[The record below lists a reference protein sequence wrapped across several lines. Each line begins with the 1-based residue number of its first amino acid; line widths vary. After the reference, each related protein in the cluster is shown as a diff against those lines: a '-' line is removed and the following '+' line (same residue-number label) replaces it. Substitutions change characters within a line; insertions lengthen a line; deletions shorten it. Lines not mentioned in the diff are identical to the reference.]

1 MAFKTTPLARVW
13 NLVKLEKIEIG
24 SIYFY
29 AVLSALIQLTLPVG
43 VQAIISFVLSGAMT
57 VSLILLI
64 SLVVGGVLV
73 SGLMQISQMKLIEKI
88 QQKIFVRYSF
98 DIAKRLPRLDIEKA
112 DGYYLPELVNRFFD
126 TGTLQ
131 KGLSKL
137 LLDVPVATIQILAG
151 LLLLAFYHPAFIV
164 FGISII
170 LLLGIMLYASGTRG
184 LQTSLA
190 ESKHKYGV
198 AAWLEEIARMI
209 YTFKFS
215 GGPSIHMRKVDENT
229 TQYLNARTSHFKILL
244 LQFRV
249 LVGFKVLVT
258 ATLLIVGTL
267 LLLEQQLTIGQFIAA
282 EIIIL
287 TVINAVE
294 KLIANLDSVY
304 DVLTAVDK
312 LGKVT
317 DKEVEEEGQYELP
330 YEKKGL
336 SLELRQVGFAYN
348 NGKPVLS
355 DLSFSV
361 AAGEKICIAGKNGS
375 GKTTLLKLLAAA
387 YKGYSGSILIDGIPM
402 GNYKLETLRTNIGIL
417 PGTRDIFAGTLWENI
432 VMDNPHVTTERV
444 KRLSE
449 KLGLSDFVASL
460 PKGFDTVMDPVGK
473 RLPFSVIQ
481 KIKLVRALACEPR
494 LLLLEDPWEGMEADY
509 KERIENL
516 LLHEL
521 PNTTVITASN
531 DAAFINASERV
542 IALDGIVSPLNDK
555 Q

>member
-1 MAFKTTPLARVW
+1 MALITNPLTRVW
-13 NLVKLEKIEIG
+13 KLVKLEKIEIG

-43 VQAIISFVLSGAMT
+43 VQAIISFVLGGAMT
-57 VSLILLI
+57 TSLILLI

-98 DIAKRLPRLDIEKA
+98 DIAQRLPRLDIEKA

-164 FGISII
+164 FGISML
-170 LLLGIMLYASGTRG
+170 LLLGIMLYFSGNRG
-184 LQTSLA
+184 LQTSLE
-190 ESKHKYGV
+190 ESNHKYGV

-215 GGPSIHMRKVDENT
+215 GGPSIHMRKVDENVT
-229 TQYLNARTSHFKILL
+229 GYLNARTAHFKILL
-244 LQFRV
+244 LQFRA
-249 LVGFKVLVT
+249 LVGFKVIVT

-287 TVINAVE
+287 SVINAVE

-317 DKEVEEEGQYELP
+317 DKEVEEEGQYGLP

-336 SLELRQVGFAYN
+336 TLELRQLGFAYN

-355 DLSFSV
+355 DLSFTI

-375 GKTTLLKLLAAA
+375 GKTTLLKLLAGA
-387 YKGYSGSILIDGIPM
+387 YKGYSGSILIDGIPL
-402 GNYKLETLRTNIGIL
+402 GNYKLETLRAHIGIL

-432 VMDNPHVTTERV
+432 VMDNPHVSTERI
-444 KRLSE
+444 KMLSE

-460 PKGFDTVMDPVGK
+460 PKGFDTEMDPVGK

-494 LLLLEDPWEGMEADY
+494 LLLLEDPWEGMEANY
-509 KERIENL
+509 KDRIENL
-516 LLHEL
+516 LLHSL
-521 PNTTVITASN
+521 PHTTVITASN
-531 DAAFINASERV
+531 DEAFIKASKRV
-542 IALDGIVSPLNDK
+542 VALDGIV
-555 Q
+555 